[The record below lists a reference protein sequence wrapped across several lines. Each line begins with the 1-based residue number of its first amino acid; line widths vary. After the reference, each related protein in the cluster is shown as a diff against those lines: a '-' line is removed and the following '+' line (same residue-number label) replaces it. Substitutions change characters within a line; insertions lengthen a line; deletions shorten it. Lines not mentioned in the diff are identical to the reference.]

1 MNIWMLS
8 NNLILRLDLSL
19 KLRKWFY
26 NWYLIVGNL
35 KWWSHLVYVT
45 HHSRLTR
52 FPGFTWDIY
61 CTNMCSRKIP
71 CYYCYLIFFFFRL
84 RKIDWGQIC
93 CIGGRIW
100 GTLGVKLREWVASF
114 IGFTFN
120 LKHKPHFV
128 CVVLGIIDYL
138 RSLVWEVHPEEEIKL
153 NEFVE
158 VLLWRRVYTYQR
170 MLEELS

>member
-1 MNIWMLS
+1 MMVTPCICDPSQPPYQISRFYLGHLLHKYVLLEDSML
-8 NNLILRLDLSL
+8 LLLS
-19 KLRKWFY
+19 
-26 NWYLIVGNL
+26 
-35 KWWSHLVYVT
+35 
-45 HHSRLTR
+45 
-52 FPGFTWDIY
+52 DI
-61 CTNMCSRKIP
+61 
-71 CYYCYLIFFFFRL
+71 FFFRL